1 MKKNL
6 FFHFSVLAMLIVLI
20 SACSSKKPEY
30 TNVIPSDASQVI
42 AVNLKSLADKAGTK
56 YKETKEAL
64 QKLTDALKSDMNAAT
79 FQQLEAVLKDP
90 AKSGVDVN
98 APIYVFNA
106 PSFPY
111 TTMVAKVQ
119 SEDDLLKLLEVTEKE
134 QIISHV
140 AEADGYSFAPSTSGH
155 CSFTPTTL
163 MMVNYT
169 GTSQLEKVKEGIP
182 ALLKQTGEN
191 SINSNTAFKKMQKQ
205 DGDINM
211 LISP

>member
-1 MKKNL
+1 M
-6 FFHFSVLAMLIVLI
+6 FVQ
-20 SACSSKKPEY
+20 KPEY

-56 YKETKEAL
+56 DKETKEAL

-140 AEADGYSFAPSTSGH
+140 AEADGYSFAQINKRALLA
-155 CSFTPTTL
+155 FTPTTL
-163 MMVNYT
+163 MVVNYT
-169 GTSQLEKVKEGIP
+169 GTSQLEKSKKEFP
-182 ALLKQTGEN
+182 
-191 SINSNTAFKKMQKQ
+191 
-205 DGDINM
+205 
-211 LISP
+211 PC

>member
-20 SACSSKKPEY
+20 SACSSKKSEY

-56 YKETKEAL
+56 DKETKEAL

-90 AKSGVDVN
+90 AKSGVDVH
-98 APIYVFNA
+98 APIYIFNA

-119 SEDDLLKLLEVTEKE
+119 NKDDLLKLLEVTATALHK
-134 QIISHV
+134 
-140 AEADGYSFAPSTSGH
+140 STSRH
-155 CSFTPTTL
+155 CSLSLPPRL
-163 MMVNYT
+163 WW
-169 GTSQLEKVKEGIP
+169 
-182 ALLKQTGEN
+182 
-191 SINSNTAFKKMQKQ
+191 
-205 DGDINM
+205 
-211 LISP
+211 